1 MQRDAILGAIED
13 SPQRRWLL
21 LVPVAPVLALVT
33 AVWLPF
39 VNTADLWL
47 GMPRLLV
54 WCSAWVLLLLPALAA
69 VEFGLVRPHEE
80 RSEDLQFAEATL

>member
-69 VEFGLVRPHEE
+69 VEFGFVRPHED
-80 RSEDLQFAEATL
+80 DLQLEETTL